1 MKEVHSHLKYHSS
14 ASKSKCYPLCQIL
27 RYQKIPYFLRKKMSS
42 QKKPFFLCQF
52 AWIRLIPGNFPSRDS
67 RPTPLVGWDSGGCG
81 LSPNKKKELWN
92 RSHWNFVNVEMV
104 PIVKF
109 KGGNS
114 PTFFLRSWNRSQK
127 VFLWGGIGPKKFLG
141 VGIGPTN
148 FFREWDLFHTIFY
161 CGTYSTPSKLM
172 VE

>member
-1 MKEVHSHLKYHSS
+1 MKRWIFRALCRLKS
-14 ASKSKCYPLCQIL
+14 ANYRGQISRDPGPLFPGNGKA
-27 RYQKIPYFLRKKMSS
+27 KIPG
-42 QKKPFFLCQF
+42 
-52 AWIRLIPGNFPSRDS
+52 IPGNFPSRDS

-92 RSHWNFVNVEMV
+92 RSHWNFVKVEMV

-114 PTFFLRSWNRSQK
+114 PTIFLRSWNRSQK

>member
-1 MKEVHSHLKYHSS
+1 MLPTVSNFEKPKDTL
-14 ASKSKCYPLCQIL
+14 L
-27 RYQKIPYFLRKKMSS
+27 S
-42 QKKPFFLCQF
+42 QEKDVTTKKPFFLCQF

-92 RSHWNFVNVEMV
+92 RSHWNFVKVEMV

-114 PTFFLRSWNRSQK
+114 PTIFLRSWNRSQK
-127 VFLWGGIGPKKFLG
+127 VFLWGGIGPEKIFGCWNRSHQFFSG
-141 VGIGPTN
+141 VGPIPHY
-148 FFREWDLFHTIFY
+148 FLLWDLFHTFK
-161 CGTYSTPSKLM
+161 TYGGIGPKM
-172 VE
+172 WD